1 MTKMLRYEILNERY
15 KKVKHINNEFKKIIP
30 EMEWQIEKLKL
41 ENEKLQKQ
49 NIDLLIF
56 KTKMIALL
64 NKKGDKLR
72 KNMC

>member
-1 MTKMLRYEILNERY
+1 MLSYKILNDRY
-15 KKVKHINNEFKKIIP
+15 KKIKKINNEFKRKIP
-30 EMEWQIEKLKL
+30 ELQWQIEKLKL

-64 NKKGDKLR
+64 NKKGDRL
-72 KNMC
+72 

>member
-1 MTKMLRYEILNERY
+1 MLSYKILNDRY
-15 KKVKHINNEFKKIIP
+15 KKIKKINNEFKRKIP
-30 EMEWQIEKLKL
+30 ELQWKIEKLKL

-64 NKKGDKLR
+64 NKKGDRL
-72 KNMC
+72 